1 MKRRSSWVV
10 ASLLTSLLAL
20 SCSSTQSPQKSA
32 LGQDKP
38 RTGVA
43 SIAQTTKATTPVDEP
58 LQAPVVT
65 ADNPPPA
72 PVVATCPDEPLA
84 APVETHW
91 GSLPKAPPAA
101 PLEAKGSMWGDGG
114 LGLTGIGE
122 GGGGTGEGIGLGS
135 IGTIGRGAGSGSG
148 TGFGSGHGRLAGAPR
163 AMVKGVR
170 MGGSSASGAAAS
182 QESAGVRTGEWDDNA
197 NFREFGRWLV
207 TEKNRGA
214 SKIDVSVRRF
224 LVVRDAAGK
233 PVPSCNVAV
242 KDSSGQTKT
251 FLTTSSGR
259 ALLFPKA
266 EGLRGEDLTAT
277 ANCQDVVV
285 SQTFRAAAGDGIVDL
300 TLPKNRVLPEAQT
313 IDVAFVLDT
322 TGSMSEEIN
331 ALRDTLEKVASSLS
345 SVGIRPRVGLVEYRD
360 RGDAFVTRTH
370 QMTTDVGGL
379 QARITALEANGGGD
393 KPEHVNEAVRSA
405 VRTLK
410 FKPESVARLIF
421 LIGDAPPHLDY
432 DNDEGYVKAMQEAN
446 HSGIQI
452 FSIAASGMDDLGQVV
467 FRQLSQYTGGTH
479 MFVLRGGAGPQSVGG
494 GDPRSSCGGT
504 HTDYSSGNLDALILS
519 KVRSAIALKDGSP
532 LRIAGL
538 HQDEKDRPCD
548 QRVSMAQ

>member
-10 ASLLTSLLAL
+10 ASLLTSMLAL
-20 SCSSTQSPQKSA
+20 SCSSTKSA
-32 LGQDKP
+32 WNPANGQDKP
-38 RTGVA
+38 ETVFA
-43 SIAQTTKATTPVDEP
+43 PIAQTKPVDEP
-58 LQAPVVT
+58 LQEPIVT
-65 ADNPPPA
+65 ADTPPPA
-72 PVVATCPDEPLA
+72 TVVATGPDEPLT
-84 APVETHW
+84 APVESHW
-91 GSLPKAPPAA
+91 GAAPKAPAAA
-101 PLEAKGSMWGDGG
+101 PIEARGSMWGDGG
-114 LGLTGIGE
+114 LGLSGIGE

-135 IGTIGRGAGSGSG
+135 VGTMGRGAGSGSG
-148 TGFGSGHGRLAGAPR
+148 SGFGSGHGRLGGSHR

-170 MGGSSASGAAAS
+170 MGGTSTSGAAVS
-182 QESAGVRTGEWDDNA
+182 QESTGVRTGEWDDNA
-197 NFREFGRWLV
+197 NFREFGRWIA
-207 TEKNRGA
+207 TEHGRGA

-251 FLTTSSGR
+251 FMTTSSGR

-331 ALRDTLEKVASSLS
+331 ALRDTLEKVAKSLS

-379 QARITALEANGGGD
+379 QARIAALEANGGGD
-393 KPEHVNEAVRSA
+393 TPEHVNEAVRSA

-410 FKPESVARLIF
+410 FKPESVARLVF

-452 FSIAASGMDDLGQVV
+452 FSIAASGMNDLGQVV

-494 GDPRSSCGGT
+494 GDPKSSCGGT
-504 HTDYSSGNLDALILS
+504 HTDYSSGNLEALILS

-548 QRVSMAQ
+548 QRVSLAQ

>member
-10 ASLLTSLLAL
+10 ASAFTSLLVL
-20 SCSSTQSPQKSA
+20 SCSSTPTPHSTLS
-32 LGQDKP
+32 QDKP
-38 RTGVA
+38 RSDVA
-43 SIAQTTKATTPVDEP
+43 KIAKPVDEP
-58 LQAPVVT
+58 LEEPIVT
-65 ADNPPPA
+65 ADKPPPA
-72 PVVATCPDEPLA
+72 PVVAAGPDEPLT

-91 GSLPKAPPAA
+91 GTRPKPEPI
-101 PLEAKGSMWGDGG
+101 EAKGSMWGGGG
-114 LGLTGIGE
+114 LGLSGIGE
-122 GGGGTGEGIGLGS
+122 GGGGRGEGIGLGS
-135 IGTIGRGAGSGSG
+135 VGTIGRGAGTGTAPGLGSG
-148 TGFGSGHGRLAGAPR
+148 AGFGSGHGRLGGSHR

-170 MGGSSASGAAAS
+170 VSGSSGSAFS
-182 QESAGVRTGEWDDNA
+182 QESTGVRTGEWDDNA
-197 NFREFGRWLV
+197 NFREFGRWLA
-207 TEKNRGA
+207 TEKSRGA

-242 KDSSGQTKT
+242 RDSSGQTKT
-251 FLTTSSGR
+251 FMTTSSGR

-266 EGLRGEDLTAT
+266 EGFRGEDLTAT

-285 SQTFRAAAGDGIVDL
+285 SQSFRAAVGDGIVDL
-300 TLPKNRVLPEAQT
+300 NLPKNRVLPEAQT

-331 ALRDTLEKVASSLS
+331 ALRDTLENVAKSLS

-360 RGDAFVTRTH
+360 RGDDFVTRTH

-379 QARITALEANGGGD
+379 QARIASLQANGGGD
-393 KPEHVNEAVRSA
+393 KPEHVNEAVRTA

-410 FKPESVARLIF
+410 FKPESVARLVF

-479 MFVLRGGAGPQSVGG
+479 MFVLRGGAGPQSTGG

-538 HQDEKDRPCD
+538 HQDEKERPCE
-548 QRVSMAQ
+548 QRISLAQ